1 MTGRRVAVVTGA
13 ATVRRLARDG
23 WAVAADI
30 RDRRISPR
38 GRLSPPVTTPAEA
51 GR

>member
-1 MTGRRVAVVTGA
+1 MTGHRVAVVTGA

-38 GRLSPPVTTPAEA
+38 GRLGLPATAPAGA